1 MKLAIAEREMKK
13 VGVYIGLIHYNF
25 YFKYEN
31 NRSVNKLIFDKRVI
45 AFLVFICWK
54 LYHWTGFEDI
64 SIFFSHAL
72 SGINDE
78 KEKK

>member
-45 AFLVFICWK
+45 AFLVFIC
-54 LYHWTGFEDI
+54 
-64 SIFFSHAL
+64 
-72 SGINDE
+72 
-78 KEKK
+78 